1 MQKVIPTGGTKME
14 NEKLFELMTKMYSE
28 MQEGFKKSDKRF
40 DNLEGRFDNL
50 EGRFDNL
57 EDRFDNLESDVKKIG
72 AQIDGEITPK
82 LEALFDGYKQNTE
95 KLTRIENEVSRH
107 EEVILR
113 RVK

>member
-1 MQKVIPTGGTKME
+1 ME
-14 NEKLFELMTKMYSE
+14 NEKLFELMTKMYAE

-40 DNLEGRFDNL
+40 DK
-50 EGRFDNL
+50 
-57 EDRFDNLESDVKKIG
+57 LESDVGDLKSDVGTLKSDVGDLKSDVGTLKSDVKKMG
-72 AQIDGEITPK
+72 AKIDGEITPK

-95 KLTRIENEVSRH
+95 KLTRIENEVLKH

>member
-1 MQKVIPTGGTKME
+1 MQKVIPVGGTKME
-14 NEKLFELMTKMYSE
+14 NEKLFELMTKMYAE

-40 DNLEGRFDNL
+40 DNLESDVGTL
-50 EGRFDNL
+50 K
-57 EDRFDNLESDVKKIG
+57 SDVKKIG
-72 AQIDGEITPK
+72 AKIDGEITPK

>member
-57 EDRFDNLESDVKKIG
+57 ESDVKKIG
-72 AQIDGEITPK
+72 AKIDGEITPK

>member
-1 MQKVIPTGGTKME
+1 ME

-57 EDRFDNLESDVKKIG
+57 ESDVKKIG
-72 AQIDGEITPK
+72 AKIDGEITPK

>member
-50 EGRFDNL
+50 E
-57 EDRFDNLESDVKKIG
+57 SDVKKIG
-72 AQIDGEITPK
+72 AKIDGEITPK